1 MPEIATNGITLF
13 WEGFGDP
20 NDPPLLLVMG
30 LSAQMVL
37 WPEELC
43 RAIAARGFYVV
54 RFDNRDVGLS
64 TKLHGAGVPRLLPRF
79 AARAA
84 GLPVS
89 APYTLSDMA
98 NDVVGLMDGLGFAT
112 AHVVGMS
119 MGGMIAQTLAIEHA
133 ERVES
138 FVSLASTTG
147 DRWLPLATAEAARA
161 LLSAPPRE
169 KQAAIRH
176 SVGVLR
182 AIGSPIHFDEAK
194 ARAIVELS
202 VSRSTYRLGAARQL
216 AAILA
221 SPTRTPLLAAVRT
234 PATVIHGR
242 LDPLLPLAHGEATAR
257 AIPGAR
263 LVVLDTMG
271 HDLPDPLWSQMI
283 DAIVAN
289 TQRSAPRADPRALGS

>member
-20 NDPPLLLVMG
+20 KDPPLLLVMG

-37 WPEELC
+37 WPEGFC
-43 RAIAARGFYVV
+43 RALAARGFYVI
-54 RFDNRDVGLS
+54 RFDNRDVGRS
-64 TKLHGAGVPRLLPRF
+64 TKLHGAGVPPILPRL

-84 GLPVS
+84 GVPMG

-98 NDVVGLMDGLGFAT
+98 KDVVGLMDGLGFDA

-119 MGGMIAQTLAIEHA
+119 MGGMIAQTIAIEHPRRLLSLVSLSSSTA
-133 ERVES
+133 ER
-138 FVSLASTTG
+138 G
-147 DRWLPLATAEAARA
+147 LPLATAGAARA
-161 LLSAPPRE
+161 LLASPPRDRE
-169 KQAAIRH
+169 AAIRH
-176 SVGVLR
+176 GVGVMR
-182 AIGSPIHFDEAK
+182 AIGSPVHFDEAQ
-194 ARAIVELS
+194 ARAAVELS
-202 VSRSTYRLGAARQL
+202 ISRSTYRVGAARQL

-221 SPTRTPLLAAVRT
+221 APARTSLLAHVRV

-271 HDLPDPLWSQMI
+271 HDVPEPLWTEII
-283 DAIVAN
+283 DAIALN
-289 TQRSAPRADPRALGS
+289 TVRTREPSLPRATA

>member
-37 WPEELC
+37 WPDAFC
-43 RAIAARGFYVV
+43 RSIAARGFYVV
-54 RFDNRDVGLS
+54 RFDNRDVGRS

-84 GLPVS
+84 GLPVT

-98 NDVVGLMDGLGFAT
+98 KDVVGLMDGLGFDA

-119 MGGMIAQTLAIEHA
+119 MGGMIAQTLAIEHPH
-133 ERVES
+133 RLHS
-138 FVSLASTTG
+138 LVSLGSSTA
-147 DRWLPLATAEAARA
+147 DRGLPLATSAAARA

-169 KQAAIRH
+169 REAAIRH

-182 AIGSPIHFDEAK
+182 AISSPIHFDEAH

-202 VSRSTYRLGAARQL
+202 ISRSTYRLGAARQL

-221 SPTRTPLLAAVRT
+221 SPARTPLLANVRV

-257 AIPGAR
+257 AIPDAR

-271 HDLPDPLWSQMI
+271 HDIPAPLWPEII
-283 DAIVAN
+283 DAIVHN
-289 TQRSAPRADPRALGS
+289 TTRAAVRAPALRS